1 MQEYF
6 GTYQR
11 FETVSKKDAGAL
23 LGADNIIGDQ
33 YTIQL
38 ELSEGKHCAW
48 LVNRFNARIG
58 YFDAD
63 FSRQLSL
70 LKAQN
75 LEFTAILSFV
85 AFTESPEPGHYW
97 GEMAVIAYPTTY
109 AEDFRCFS
117 NAVAKKIAEGIHP
130 DLDLPE
136 NKVEE
141 IISSHGSWLPEKNL
155 PYPTLSKGTVFLKK
169 RRSLMDGVVEQGRKG
184 NIGCYILSWAI
195 LLGIVALIVYAFV
208 SCSA

>member
-1 MQEYF
+1 MQDYF

-33 YTIQL
+33 YHIQL
-38 ELSEGKHCAW
+38 ELVDGQHRGW
-48 LVNRFNARIG
+48 LINRFNARIG

-70 LKAQN
+70 LKAKDME
-75 LEFTAILSFV
+75 LTAILSFV
-85 AFTESPEPGHYW
+85 AFTENPEPGHYW
-97 GEMAVIAYPTTY
+97 GEMAVIGYPASEKEAFGTF
-109 AEDFRCFS
+109 AAS
-117 NAVAKKIAEGIHP
+117 VAKKIGDGVHP
-130 DLDLPE
+130 DLDIPTD
-136 NKVEE
+136 KVEA
-141 IISSHGSWLPEKNL
+141 IVSSNGTWLPEKNL
-155 PYPTLSKGTVFLKK
+155 PYPELPKGTVFLKK

-184 NIGCYILSWAI
+184 NIGCYIISWAI